1 MSEPIRLRIPM
12 PFAIDH
18 VNAYLIPGEPLTLV
32 DPGPLTDVT
41 LAGLELALA
50 GRGARIEDV
59 ELLILTHEHEDH
71 IGLAATVAER
81 SGCAVAAPSALADM
95 LRDLDAIGVAE
106 DAYRESVMLLHGGP
120 PEEVARLQE
129 VSAFASAFTESVEVT
144 MPLGDCQTVTAGG
157 RELTAHLRPGHTP
170 TDMILVDGDGWALV
184 ADHLP
189 ARGRTLVVARRPPH
203 AAGPRDRPQGLLR
216 YRESLAKTEALGL
229 HRAFPGHGSRVGD
242 PTAAIARQL
251 ELQAERARQI
261 LSQLGAGPRTAW
273 ELVESVRTGPSDGDH
288 LVSEGYILLS
298 DVLAHLDLLVAEG
311 HARVL
316 DGEVIRYERCHEH
329 SVDPDS

>member
-1 MSEPIRLRIPM
+1 MPEPIRLRIPM
-12 PFAIDH
+12 PFAVDH
-18 VNAYLIPGEPLTLV
+18 VNAYLLPGEPLTLV
-32 DPGPLTDVT
+32 DPGPLADVS
-41 LAGLELALA
+41 LSGLEQALA
-50 GRGARIEDV
+50 GKGTRIEDL

-81 SGCAVAAPSALADM
+81 SGCAVAAPSSLAEM

-106 DAYRESVMLLHGGP
+106 DAYREAVLLLHGGP
-120 PEEVARLQE
+120 PEEVARLEE
-129 VSAFASAFTESVEVT
+129 VSVFARSFTESVEVT
-144 MPLGDCQTVTAGG
+144 MPLAECQTVTAGG
-157 RELTAHLRPGHTP
+157 RELIAHLRPGHTP
-170 TDMILVDGDGWALV
+170 TDMILVDGDRWALV

-203 AAGPRDRPQGLLR
+203 AAGPRDRPPGLLR

-229 HRAFPGHGSRVGD
+229 HRAFPGHGSTVED
-242 PTAAIARQL
+242 PAAAIARQL
-251 ELQAERARQI
+251 ELQDGRARLI

-273 ELVESVRTGPSDGDH
+273 ELVESVRSGGFAGDH

-311 HARVL
+311 HARVV
-316 DGEVIRYERCHEH
+316 DGEVIRYERCHEP
-329 SVDPDS
+329 SVAPDS